1 MASKNNFLKLE
12 NLNFELSQ
20 LNSNYNSTSN
30 SLEIPEGGRILEK
43 KKNTKKQQNRYADEG
58 DIDEIPMLQQIDS
71 PKELPS
77 SKYLSTSLSSH
88 NFLKGF

>member
-30 SLEIPEGGRILEK
+30 SLEIPEGRRILEK
-43 KKNTKKQQNRYADEG
+43 KKNTNKQQNRYADEG

-77 SKYLSTSLSSH
+77 SKYLSTSLSSQ
-88 NFLKGF
+88 FSQKL